1 MPDNS
6 SASGGDKPAGQAG
19 ALDGAVEP
27 DKAGSDQLQADWS
40 SDAKAEKPGQGL
52 SKQSGSEKFSATD
65 VSGAIIKE
73 SSKRS
78 YLSRDRG
85 AGDGNL
91 NNVANQVTKLTRHIE
106 PAGKTAADNSREF
119 TVMSAVLK
127 SEAQLFSP
135 FALKPMLVPI
145 KSEFSQT
152 STDKTFEILK
162 PQLLEFLEL
171 TAKASNDS
179 SRLSRAEARGL
190 SDTRERLVNCD
201 NANDA
206 LSNALHLARLYQHL
220 RYIEEAKQATLFSLG
235 IDPDNLLGKQLL
247 KELERVQTTDLGL
260 SQGIALDPLFTKSAL
275 RNRIINLSGGKVIV
289 VGDLL
294 IDELVEGRPERIS
307 REAPVL
313 VLEHVDTEL
322 IPGGAANTAHNITAL
337 GGKCHAIG
345 VCGTDDY
352 APKLAAVLT
361 RYGITHDLVADESRP
376 TTVKSRVISK
386 SHSLLQQLLR
396 IDRISH
402 AKISSAIES
411 QLIEKISE
419 ANDKRPS
426 HAIIVSDYKAGVI
439 TDGVI
444 AAVRKLAET
453 RETMVIV
460 DAQNS
465 FERFGNC
472 TLMTPNQ
479 PDAEAASGI
488 KITSK
493 ESLKQLGEML
503 LNKSGVKAL
512 LVTRGGDGMVLFE
525 RGKPMVELPAFNRSE
540 VFDVTGAGDTVVATM
555 ALALTSGA
563 TMVEAMALGN
573 LAASIVVRKP
583 GTEVTSQ
590 KEMLDHLEQ
599 LNLPD

>member
-1 MPDNS
+1 MSNS
-6 SASGGDKPAGQAG
+6 GEHSEDRPVDMTDKTGEKNGLPRD
-19 ALDGAVEP
+19 DGAAQAK
-27 DKAGSDQLQADWS
+27 DKLEL
-40 SDAKAEKPGQGL
+40 DAKMTRYIGPD
-52 SKQSGSEKFSATD
+52 SN
-65 VSGAIIKE
+65 
-73 SSKRS
+73 
-78 YLSRDRG
+78 
-85 AGDGNL
+85 AG
-91 NNVANQVTKLTRHIE
+91 VK
-106 PAGKTAADNSREF
+106 SREF
-119 TVMSAVLK
+119 TVMSQTEKAQIANLPAYLRPELLSRK
-127 SEAQLFSP
+127 SGFTPERR
-135 FALKPMLVPI
+135 
-145 KSEFSQT
+145 E
-152 STDKTFEILK
+152 DKTFERFK
-162 PQLLEFLEL
+162 PRIEELLDL
-171 TAKASNDS
+171 TAP
-179 SRLSRAEARGL
+179 SRDHEYGPGLSRAESKGL
-190 SDTRERLVNCD
+190 SETRERLLNCD
-201 NANDA
+201 NVADA

-220 RYIEEAKQATLFSLG
+220 RYIEEAKRATLFALG
-235 IDPDNLLGKQLL
+235 IDPDNIMGKQLL
-247 KELERVQTTDLGL
+247 KELERVQISELGL
-260 SQGIALDPLFTKSAL
+260 KTSLEPSPFSKSAL

-345 VCGTDDY
+345 VCGKDDY
-352 APKLAAVLT
+352 APKLASVLE
-361 RYGITHDLVADESRP
+361 RYGITYDLIEDESRP

-402 AKISSAIES
+402 AKINSEIES
-411 QLIEKISE
+411 RLIEKINT
-419 ANDKRPS
+419 ANQS
-426 HAIIVSDYKAGVI
+426 FNAIIVSDYKAGVI

-444 AAVRKLAET
+444 AAVRALAEN
-453 RETMVIV
+453 RDTMVIV

-493 ESLKQLGEML
+493 ESLKQLGEL
-503 LNKSGVKAL
+503 LLTKSGVKAL

-563 TMVEAMALGN
+563 SMPEAMALGN

-590 KEMLDHLEQ
+590 KEMLQHLEQ
-599 LNLPD
+599 LNLPE

>member
-1 MPDNS
+1 MSNS
-6 SASGGDKPAGQAG
+6 GQYQDDSPRDK
-19 ALDGAVEP
+19 
-27 DKAGSDQLQADWS
+27 
-40 SDAKAEKPGQGL
+40 
-52 SKQSGSEKFSATD
+52 GSERPGKEDAAAQAKNRLELDVTQSLEADTEATL
-65 VSGAIIKE
+65 VKE
-73 SSKRS
+73 TARRN
-78 YLSRDRG
+78 YLLKG
-85 AGDGNL
+85 
-91 NNVANQVTKLTRHIE
+91 QEQEPKMTRHID
-106 PAGKTAADNSREF
+106 PAGHSEQRSKEF
-119 TVMSAVLK
+119 TVMSQVEKAQIGSLPIFLRPEQLPRK
-127 SEAQLFSP
+127 SGFSSP
-135 FALKPMLVPI
+135 PG
-145 KSEFSQT
+145 E
-152 STDKTFEILK
+152 DKTFERFK
-162 PQLLEFLEL
+162 PRIDELLEL
-171 TAKASNDS
+171 TAPNSERNYGAS
-179 SRLSRAEARGL
+179 LSRAESKGL
-190 SDTRERLVNCD
+190 NETRERLLNCD
-201 NANDA
+201 NLGDA
-206 LSNALHLARLYQHL
+206 LSNTLHLARLYQHL
-220 RYIEEAKQATLFSLG
+220 RYIEEAKRATLFALG
-235 IDPDNLLGKQLL
+235 IDPDNPTGKQLF
-247 KELERVQTTDLGL
+247 KELERVQITELGL
-260 SQGIALDPLFTKSAL
+260 KTSVEPSPFSKSAL
-275 RNRIINLSGGKVIV
+275 RNRIINLSGGKVVV

-345 VCGTDDY
+345 VCGKDDY
-352 APKLAAVLT
+352 APKLAKVLE
-361 RYGITHDLVADESRP
+361 RYGITYDLIEDESRP

-402 AKISSAIES
+402 AKIDSQIES
-411 QLIEKISE
+411 RLIEKINT
-419 ANDKRPS
+419 ANQS
-426 HAIIVSDYKAGVI
+426 FNAIIVSDYKAGVI

-444 AAVRKLAET
+444 AAVRALAEN
-453 RETMVIV
+453 RDTMVIV

-488 KITSK
+488 KITSR
-493 ESLKQLGEML
+493 ESLKQLGEVL

-563 TMVEAMALGN
+563 SMPEAMALGN

-590 KEMLDHLEQ
+590 KEMLQHLEQ
-599 LNLPD
+599 LNLPE

>member
-1 MPDNS
+1 MSNS
-6 SASGGDKPAGQAG
+6 GEHPEDSARRLDEPAGDNASE
-19 ALDGAVEP
+19 AKERLELD
-27 DKAGSDQLQADWS
+27 S
-40 SDAKAEKPGQGL
+40 SKSFKAEGAAGL
-52 SKQSGSEKFSATD
+52 SKEA
-65 VSGAIIKE
+65 ARRNYLIKGQE
-73 SSKRS
+73 QEPKM
-78 YLSRDRG
+78 
-85 AGDGNL
+85 
-91 NNVANQVTKLTRHIE
+91 TRHIE
-106 PAGKTAADNSREF
+106 PEGNRGFKTKEF
-119 TVMSAVLK
+119 TVMSQAEKALIATPPFLRP
-127 SEAQLFSP
+127 EQLARKGFTQAP
-135 FALKPMLVPI
+135 G
-145 KSEFSQT
+145 E
-152 STDKTFEILK
+152 DKTFERFK
-162 PQLLEFLEL
+162 PRINELLAL
-171 TAKASNDS
+171 TAPSHERDYGPS
-179 SRLSRAEARGL
+179 LSRAESKGL
-190 SDTRERLVNCD
+190 AETRERLANCD
-201 NANDA
+201 NLNDA

-220 RYIEEAKQATLFSLG
+220 RYIEEAKRATLFALG
-235 IDPDNLLGKQLL
+235 IDLDNPMGKQLL
-247 KELERVQTTDLGL
+247 KELERVQISELGL
-260 SQGIALDPLFTKSAL
+260 KSSLEPSPFSKSAL

-345 VCGTDDY
+345 VCGKDDY
-352 APKLAAVLT
+352 APKLASVLE
-361 RYGITHDLVADESRP
+361 RYGITYDLIEDESRP

-402 AKISSAIES
+402 AKISSEIES
-411 QLIEKISE
+411 RLIEKINS
-419 ANDKRPS
+419 ANQS
-426 HAIIVSDYKAGVI
+426 FHAIIVSDYKAGVI

-444 AAVRKLAET
+444 AAVRALAEN
-453 RETMVIV
+453 RDTMVIV

-493 ESLKQLGEML
+493 ESLKQLGELL
-503 LNKSGVKAL
+503 LNKSRVKAL

-563 TMVEAMALGN
+563 SMPEAMALGN

-590 KEMLDHLEQ
+590 KEMLHHLEQ
-599 LNLPD
+599 LNLPE

>member
-1 MPDNS
+1 
-6 SASGGDKPAGQAG
+6 
-19 ALDGAVEP
+19 
-27 DKAGSDQLQADWS
+27 
-40 SDAKAEKPGQGL
+40 
-52 SKQSGSEKFSATD
+52 
-65 VSGAIIKE
+65 
-73 SSKRS
+73 
-78 YLSRDRG
+78 
-85 AGDGNL
+85 
-91 NNVANQVTKLTRHIE
+91 
-106 PAGKTAADNSREF
+106 
-119 TVMSAVLK
+119 
-127 SEAQLFSP
+127 
-135 FALKPMLVPI
+135 
-145 KSEFSQT
+145 
-152 STDKTFEILK
+152 
-162 PQLLEFLEL
+162 LL
-171 TAKASNDS
+171 
-179 SRLSRAEARGL
+179 
-190 SDTRERLVNCD
+190 NCD
-201 NANDA
+201 NLGDA
-206 LSNALHLARLYQHL
+206 LSNTLHLARLYQHL
-220 RYIEEAKQATLFSLG
+220 RYIEEAKRATLFALG
-235 IDPDNLLGKQLL
+235 IDPDNPTGKQLF
-247 KELERVQTTDLGL
+247 KELERVQITELGL
-260 SQGIALDPLFTKSAL
+260 KTSVEPSPFSKSAL
-275 RNRIINLSGGKVIV
+275 RNRIINLSGGKVVV

-345 VCGTDDY
+345 VCGKDDY
-352 APKLAAVLT
+352 APKLAKVLE
-361 RYGITHDLVADESRP
+361 RYGITYDLIEDESRP

-402 AKISSAIES
+402 AKIDSQIES
-411 QLIEKISE
+411 RLIEKINT
-419 ANDKRPS
+419 ANQS
-426 HAIIVSDYKAGVI
+426 FNAIIVSDYKAGVI

-444 AAVRKLAET
+444 AAVRALAEN
-453 RETMVIV
+453 RDTMVIV

-488 KITSK
+488 KITSR
-493 ESLKQLGEML
+493 ESLKQLGEVL

-563 TMVEAMALGN
+563 SMPEAMALGN

-590 KEMLDHLEQ
+590 KEMLQHLEQ
-599 LNLPD
+599 LNLPE

>member
-6 SASGGDKPAGQAG
+6 GGSSGDRPSGHEGGSDRLQPSESEPEVESEAKLEAKHDVKPDVTSEAKKISPQAKPEAEWLAGQGIA
-19 ALDGAVEP
+19 A
-27 DKAGSDQLQADWS
+27 
-40 SDAKAEKPGQGL
+40 GL
-52 SKQSGSEKFSATD
+52 SGQSQSAATD
-65 VSGAIIKE
+65 IIKE

-78 YLSRDRG
+78 YLSRDFG
-85 AGDGNL
+85 
-91 NNVANQVTKLTRHIE
+91 
-106 PAGKTAADNSREF
+106 
-119 TVMSAVLK
+119 LK
-127 SEAQLFSP
+127 NEAQAISP
-135 FALKPMLVPI
+135 FALKPNLVPL
-145 KSEFSQT
+145 KSELAQA
-152 STDKTFEILK
+152 DDEKTFEKFK
-162 PQLLEFLEL
+162 PRLSELLEL
-171 TAKASNDS
+171 TGKATEADAA
-179 SRLSRAEARGL
+179 RLSRAEEKGL
-190 SDTRERLVNCD
+190 SDTRERLANCD
-201 NANDA
+201 NAQDA

-313 VLEHVDTEL
+313 VLEHVETEL

-337 GGKCHAIG
+337 GGNCHAIG
-345 VCGTDDY
+345 VCGIDDY

-361 RYGITHDLVADESRP
+361 RYGITHDLVEDPSRP

-411 QLIEKISE
+411 QLIEKISG
-419 ANDKRPS
+419 ANDTRPS

-453 RETMVIV
+453 RKTMVIV

-493 ESLKQLGEML
+493 ESLRQLGEIL

-525 RGKPMVELPAFNRSE
+525 RGKPMVELPTFNRSE

-563 TMVEAMALGN
+563 SMVEAMALGN

-599 LNLPD
+599 LNLPE

>member
-1 MPDNS
+1 VQITEL
-6 SASGGDKPAGQAG
+6 G
-19 ALDGAVEP
+19 
-27 DKAGSDQLQADWS
+27 
-40 SDAKAEKPGQGL
+40 
-52 SKQSGSEKFSATD
+52 
-65 VSGAIIKE
+65 
-73 SSKRS
+73 
-78 YLSRDRG
+78 
-85 AGDGNL
+85 
-91 NNVANQVTKLTRHIE
+91 
-106 PAGKTAADNSREF
+106 
-119 TVMSAVLK
+119 LK
-127 SEAQLFSP
+127 SSLEPSP
-135 FALKPMLVPI
+135 F
-145 KSEFSQT
+145 S
-152 STDKTFEILK
+152 
-162 PQLLEFLEL
+162 
-171 TAKASNDS
+171 
-179 SRLSRAEARGL
+179 
-190 SDTRERLVNCD
+190 
-201 NANDA
+201 
-206 LSNALHLARLYQHL
+206 
-220 RYIEEAKQATLFSLG
+220 
-235 IDPDNLLGKQLL
+235 
-247 KELERVQTTDLGL
+247 
-260 SQGIALDPLFTKSAL
+260 KSAL
-275 RNRIINLSGGKVIV
+275 RNRIVNLSGGKVVV

-345 VCGTDDY
+345 VCGKDDY
-352 APKLAAVLT
+352 APKLAKVLE
-361 RYGITHDLVADESRP
+361 RYGITYDLIEDESRP

-402 AKISSAIES
+402 AKIDSQIES
-411 QLIEKISE
+411 RLIEKINT
-419 ANDKRPS
+419 ANQS
-426 HAIIVSDYKAGVI
+426 FNAIIVSDYKAGVI

-444 AAVRKLAET
+444 AAVRTLAENQD
-453 RETMVIV
+453 TMVIV

-488 KITSK
+488 KITSR
-493 ESLKQLGEML
+493 ESLKQLGEIL

-563 TMVEAMALGN
+563 SMPEAMALGN

-590 KEMLDHLEQ
+590 KEMLQHLEQ
-599 LNLPD
+599 LNLPE